1 MASLLE
7 DIESKANNPGLIKIM
22 TEQKIDT
29 ANKQIQSYD
38 SGGLSIDGNYTQFPC
53 LIFGTTIKT
62 DILPLKFEL
71 FNNEHLSI
79 LEQLSPELILVGTGT
94 YQQFPKPQQVNSE
107 RAIEFM
113 DTGSACR
120 VFNILLSEDRLV
132 LAALFPG

>member
-38 SGGLSIDGNYTQFPC
+38 SRGLSIDGKYTKFPC
-53 LIFGTTIKT
+53 LIFGTIIRT
-62 DILPLKFEL
+62 DILPSKFDL
-71 FNNEHLSI
+71 FNNEHLNI
-79 LEQLSPELILVGTGT
+79 LEELSPELIIVGTGAH
-94 YQQFPKPQQVNSE
+94 QQFPKPQQVNSE

-120 VFNILLSEDRLV
+120 VFNILLTEDRLV
-132 LAALFPG
+132 LAALFPA